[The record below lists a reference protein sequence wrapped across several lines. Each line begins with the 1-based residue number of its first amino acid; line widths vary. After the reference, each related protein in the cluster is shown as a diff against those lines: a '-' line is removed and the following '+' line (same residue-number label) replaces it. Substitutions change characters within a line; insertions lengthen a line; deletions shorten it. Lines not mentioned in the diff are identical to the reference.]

1 MNKKTAALKK
11 TVYAGALIPAVFL
24 LLINIGIS
32 ADSEWTHLFTRDG
45 IEVYRKAFPGTP
57 VCAFKGVGCVDA
69 EMTVVRSVL
78 QDIPAYP
85 QWMARCKESKILKA
99 VDADTRIFYGV
110 VDTPLPFKDR
120 DMILRNTIVENPDK
134 GVAEIIF
141 NLSDQGIVPPRK
153 KYFRVTNLSGKYI
166 LESIDRN
173 KTRVTFVYQ
182 GDPGGNIPIT
192 IANWLESQYYPHT
205 IIMGLREMVKQEKYL
220 SSVPADKNL
229 NRN

>member
-45 IEVYRKAFPGTP
+45 IEVYRKTFPGTP

>member
-1 MNKKTAALKK
+1 MDSQTAAFKKTA
-11 TVYAGALIPAVFL
+11 YAGVLIPAVL
-24 LLINIGIS
+24 LLLVNIVIC
-32 ADSEWTHLFTRDG
+32 ADSDWIYLFTRDG

-57 VCAFKGVGCVDA
+57 VCAFKGVGVVDA
-69 EMTVVRSVL
+69 EMSVVRSVL

-120 DMILRNTIVENPDK
+120 DMILRNTIIENPEK
-134 GVAEIIF
+134 GVSEIRF

-153 KYFRVTNLSGKYI
+153 KYFRVTDLSGKYI
-166 LESIDRN
+166 LENIDRD

-182 GDPGGNIPIT
+182 GDPGGNIPVT
-192 IANWLESQYYPHT
+192 IANWLESQYYPYT

-220 SSVPADKNL
+220 SSAQTDNKL

>member
-1 MNKKTAALKK
+1 LDSLTAAFKK
-11 TVYAGALIPAVFL
+11 IAYAGVMIPVVLL
-24 LLINIGIS
+24 LLIDIGIS
-32 ADSEWTHLFTRDG
+32 ADSDWTYLFIRDG
-45 IEVYRKAFPGTP
+45 IEVYRKTFPGTP
-57 VCAFKGVGCVDA
+57 VCAFKGVGVVDA
-69 EMTVVRSVL
+69 EMSVVRSVL

-120 DMILRNTIVENPDK
+120 DMILRNTIVEDPDK

-166 LESIDRN
+166 LETVDCT

-182 GDPGGNIPIT
+182 GDPGGNIPVT

-205 IIMGLREMVKQEKYL
+205 IIMGLRKMVKQEKYL
-220 SSVPADKNL
+220 SSAHTDKNL